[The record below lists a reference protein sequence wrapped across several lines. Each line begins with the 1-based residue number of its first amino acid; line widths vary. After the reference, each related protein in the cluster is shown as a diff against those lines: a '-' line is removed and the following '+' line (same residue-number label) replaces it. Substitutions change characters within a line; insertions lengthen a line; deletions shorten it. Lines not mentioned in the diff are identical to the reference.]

1 MGILLSPLTVVT
13 CKKPSMSVLPSCFS
27 AFADNMTTGR
37 PLTPSTSVLPLSH
50 KPVSAILR
58 PSTLIF
64 AIVSVEA
71 FDECFCATHARI

>member
-1 MGILLSPLTVVT
+1 MHDIRLPATSTSCSFVMGILLSPLTVT
-13 CKKPSMSVLPSCFS
+13 TLKKPSMSVLPSFFS

-64 AIVSVEA
+64 AS
-71 FDECFCATHARI
+71 